1 MKITMYELLGLVKD
15 GKAPKRIRI
24 KSASGVYD
32 KEFYFDGDIYMYKD
46 EYKEYAM
53 TDDISIETLLNDEVE
68 ILDNEEKGLPGKLG
82 ECAYVDGEIAYSWS
96 KSEAVLKTKINEL
109 IDYLEKQRKGE

>member
-1 MKITMYELLGLVKD
+1 MKITIYELLGMVKD

-68 ILDNEEKGLPGKLG
+68 ILDDEDREKGLPEKINKHHFHKKQRQL
-82 ECAYVDGEIAYSWS
+82 AN
-96 KSEAVLKTKINEL
+96 KINEI